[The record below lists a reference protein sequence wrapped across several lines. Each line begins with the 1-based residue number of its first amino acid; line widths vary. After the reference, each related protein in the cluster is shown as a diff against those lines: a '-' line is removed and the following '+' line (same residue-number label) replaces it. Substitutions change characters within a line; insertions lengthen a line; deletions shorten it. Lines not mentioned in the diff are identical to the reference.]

1 MELLDVYDK
10 DRNKLNY
17 IHVRKDFPK
26 PGEYHLMVQVCVLD
40 ARGRLLLTRRHPAKT
55 WGGLWEITAGCV
67 LSGEESFP
75 AAMRELAEE
84 TGLCV
89 TEEEM
94 VPLFT
99 RRISDHHID
108 CYLVRLDKSG
118 DEVRVTMQEGET
130 TEYIWADDADIA
142 HLREQGMIVSIT
154 QQVIDYLKS
163 L

>member
-1 MELLDVYDK
+1 MKYTIDPHRDIPIYRQVAESILRDIK
-10 DRNKLNY
+10 TGKLSAGVKLPT
-17 IHVRKDFPK
+17 VRD
-26 PGEYHLMVQVCVLD
+26 
-40 ARGRLLLTRRHPAKT
+40 
-55 WGGLWEITAGCV
+55 
-67 LSGEESFP
+67 
-75 AAMRELAEE
+75 LAEE

-108 CYLVRLDKSG
+108 CYMVRLDKSG

-142 HLREQGMIVSIT
+142 HLQERGMIVSIT